1 MRFYFDICA
10 TGITTTTPDNS
21 GLLVWTEEEYAALD
35 SYTVDTAGEQIR
47 GLTRSADRYY
57 ADTRGIPAKNMI
69 DQLYV
74 CAYVIL
80 PDGTYVY
87 SDVTAYS
94 PVTYAQRILV
104 KEGSSENMKELAIA
118 LMNYG
123 AAAQVYFNYKTDTLM
138 NDWLTDEQRN
148 YAWSDDMINDLPTD
162 TSKYTF
168 AVNDQIVWR
177 AASVSFTGAVNQ
189 NYYFEIPE
197 ELMQGALKV
206 ELLYW
211 TESDYNALSEL
222 TVENA
227 RKIDFNT
234 ANCSAVIEGTAAK
247 ALGDASYFAVHIVY
261 EDGEA
266 FSRLCVY
273 SAHHY
278 ARRLLSKNATSDAMK
293 ELAKALVYYSCK
305 AKNMFGG

>member
-1 MRFYFDICA
+1 
-10 TGITTTTPDNS
+10 
-21 GLLVWTEEEYAALD
+21 
-35 SYTVDTAGEQIR
+35 
-47 GLTRSADRYY
+47 
-57 ADTRGIPAKNMI
+57 
-69 DQLYV
+69 
-74 CAYVIL
+74 
-80 PDGTYVY
+80 
-87 SDVTAYS
+87 
-94 PVTYAQRILV
+94 
-104 KEGSSENMKELAIA
+104 
-118 LMNYG
+118 
-123 AAAQVYFNYKTDTLM
+123 
-138 NDWLTDEQRN
+138 
-148 YAWSDDMINDLPTD
+148 
-162 TSKYTF
+162 
-168 AVNDQIVWR
+168 
-177 AASVSFTGAVNQ
+177 
-189 NYYFEIPE
+189 
-197 ELMQGALKV
+197 MQGALKV

-211 TESDYNALSEL
+211 SESDYNALSEL